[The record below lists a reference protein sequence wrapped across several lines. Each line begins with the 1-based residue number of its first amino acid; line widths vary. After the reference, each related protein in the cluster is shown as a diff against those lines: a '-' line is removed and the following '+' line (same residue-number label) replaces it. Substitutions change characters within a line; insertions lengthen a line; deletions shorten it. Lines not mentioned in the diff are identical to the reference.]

1 MAWKTDACPPTERT
15 HISHEMLPLPFKTQM
30 QTSSQTN
37 VYRRDEIWRQK
48 SSLNSRCPSEL
59 GFLWIV
65 WKCCLKCEA
74 TTQNRKI
81 AIRKESS
88 AEMLWH
94 LCFVLVFAAI
104 DSMLEQIAT
113 DFETKYL
120 HIVIKTNVLSNTQ
133 TKGQTERGSSL
144 SGMQWCEKIVLNQ
157 FQILRQLICLSNSEK
172 KGVLRGMKECKMVRL
187 GRVINSQLRSTMMI
201 GIYI

>member
-81 AIRKESS
+81 AIRREFSGN
-88 AEMLWH
+88 ALTPLFLFGLRGHRFYAW
-94 LCFVLVFAAI
+94 
-104 DSMLEQIAT
+104 T
-113 DFETKYL
+113 NRYRYL

-133 TKGQTERGSSL
+133 TKGHAEHGSSL
-144 SGMQWCEKIVLNQ
+144 SEMRWSEEIG
-157 FQILRQLICLSNSEK
+157 RSNF
-172 KGVLRGMKECKMVRL
+172 
-187 GRVINSQLRSTMMI
+187 
-201 GIYI
+201 